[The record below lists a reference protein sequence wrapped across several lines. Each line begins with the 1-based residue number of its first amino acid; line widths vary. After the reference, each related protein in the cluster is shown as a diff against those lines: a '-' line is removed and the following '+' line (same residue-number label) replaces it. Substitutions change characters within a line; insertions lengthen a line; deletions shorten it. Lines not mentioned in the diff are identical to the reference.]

1 MLYLR
6 ADFANS
12 LSTDYSIFVTFN
24 YNPNY
29 VNLIKSMNNRAWNNA
44 NKEWE
49 VGWDCYSQLI
59 GTLNNNNIA
68 YNGQEFMASIENL
81 KQQVEKLKAVQKQEA
96 NVDASILDSVEFKT
110 MPFNYQKEGIAYG
123 LTHDK
128 FLLADQPGLGKALAL
143 DTPIL
148 TSTGWKLLKDIQIGE
163 ELFDEKGQIC
173 HVTNIF
179 DHKQKNM
186 YKVTFGDKKSVICCD
201 EHLWTVYTRN
211 SLKSKNVY
219 RTLQLKD
226 LMKDY
231 QLAWNSK
238 YYIPMTEPIK
248 FPKKNLPIHP
258 YILGALIGDGCFI
271 HCIAFT
277 NKDNFIIDKI
287 SSLLD
292 EEYCLKQCP
301 NKPINYLL
309 VRKKTS
315 KRNINKNKYKT
326 ILKELGLF
334 NKNSHYKF
342 IPEIYKYS
350 CPEDRLQL
358 LQGLMDTDGY
368 ISKVGTMQFCSVS
381 EKLCDDIGQII
392 ESLGGTFT
400 KRKKILKN
408 KFEAWDITFKL
419 KSGMYPVSLPRKVNR
434 IVKSRKYEPIRNIK
448 KIEFIGKQP
457 ARCLTVDSPSNLFL
471 INNCI
476 VTHNTLMSSN
486 IARLKR
492 GGQHCLVICGYK
504 SLLFNWVKEIQT
516 HTTESGYVIGQ
527 RQNKRNLRFRT
538 GKVLERLEDLQN
550 IDKIEDFFLI
560 TDITTLR
567 QSHKTEYKDKN
578 GKTRYNKEFYMADAI
593 EDLCRKGVIG
603 RIILDESHVFKNI
616 DVDQTQALLKLKSC
630 PYKIA
635 MTGTPI
641 MNKNI
646 DLYPIM
652 VWLGQ
657 ETRNYWQ
664 FRDRY
669 CKLGGFKGKQI
680 VGDKNNPELHER
692 LSKFMLRRLK
702 QDVLDLPEK
711 IMIDELLEMDG
722 KQWALYEKT
731 SKLAKAEMAKMK
743 GNKNALLASMANLR
757 KITCHPAWV
766 DPNCTD
772 SVKYERARQIVF
784 EAAENN
790 EKTIIFSCFTT
801 PFEAEL
807 ECLNLKRELEM
818 YNPAMIIGDT
828 KDRME
833 QVDKFQND
841 PTCKVIIGSIGAMGV
856 GLTLNAASNV
866 IFLDEPWNQA
876 IKDQAIDRSHRVGT
890 KNNVKV
896 YTLMCKDTVD
906 EGVHKTVTK
915 KGRLALEIVDGVTAE
930 ELENI
935 ILGNT

>member
-128 FLLADQPGLGKALAL
+128 FLLADQPGLGK
-143 DTPIL
+143 
-148 TSTGWKLLKDIQIGE
+148 S
-163 ELFDEKGQIC
+163 
-173 HVTNIF
+173 
-179 DHKQKNM
+179 
-186 YKVTFGDKKSVICCD
+186 
-201 EHLWTVYTRN
+201 
-211 SLKSKNVY
+211 
-219 RTLQLKD
+219 
-226 LMKDY
+226 
-231 QLAWNSK
+231 
-238 YYIPMTEPIK
+238 
-248 FPKKNLPIHP
+248 
-258 YILGALIGDGCFI
+258 
-271 HCIAFT
+271 
-277 NKDNFIIDKI
+277 
-287 SSLLD
+287 
-292 EEYCLKQCP
+292 
-301 NKPINYLL
+301 
-309 VRKKTS
+309 
-315 KRNINKNKYKT
+315 
-326 ILKELGLF
+326 
-334 NKNSHYKF
+334 
-342 IPEIYKYS
+342 
-350 CPEDRLQL
+350 
-358 LQGLMDTDGY
+358 
-368 ISKVGTMQFCSVS
+368 
-381 EKLCDDIGQII
+381 
-392 ESLGGTFT
+392 
-400 KRKKILKN
+400 
-408 KFEAWDITFKL
+408 
-419 KSGMYPVSLPRKVNR
+419 
-434 IVKSRKYEPIRNIK
+434 
-448 KIEFIGKQP
+448 
-457 ARCLTVDSPSNLFL
+457 
-471 INNCI
+471 
-476 VTHNTLMSSN
+476 LMSAN

-516 HTTESGYVIGQ
+516 HTTENGYVIGQ

-550 IDKIEDFFLI
+550 IDKIEEFFLI

-567 QSHKTEYKDKN
+567 QCHKTEYKDKN

-593 EDLCRKGVIG
+593 EDLCRKGIIG